1 MSLNDPSLAIS
12 ELQRLLHN
20 LVRVGVISDVD
31 HGGPDRPARVRVA
44 IGELTTDWRPYHE
57 CRAGG
62 TTTWNPPTVGEQA
75 TVLSPSGD
83 LGAAVVLVGLNSTA
97 HPAPGNS
104 HSQTIT
110 RYPDGAVVQYDH
122 AAHAMAVTL
131 PAGGTA
137 VLTAPGSVTIDSPQT
152 TMTGHCLVKGTLTY
166 QGGMMGSGVAE
177 GAGETAQIKGTLRT
191 TEDVVA
197 GDISLRNHPHGKV
210 QTGNDTSGGPLP

>member
-20 LVRVGVISDVD
+20 IVRVGVISGVD
-31 HGGPDRPARVRVA
+31 HGGPDQPARVRVA

-104 HSQTIT
+104 PSQTIT

-131 PAGGTA
+131 PEGGTA
-137 VLTAPGSVTIDSPQT
+137 VLVAPGSVTIDSPLT
-152 TMTGHCLVKGTLTY
+152 TMTGHCVVEKSLIFK
-166 QGGMMGSGVAE
+166 GGMKGSGVAE
-177 GAGETAQIKGTLRT
+177 GADGTAQIDGTLRT